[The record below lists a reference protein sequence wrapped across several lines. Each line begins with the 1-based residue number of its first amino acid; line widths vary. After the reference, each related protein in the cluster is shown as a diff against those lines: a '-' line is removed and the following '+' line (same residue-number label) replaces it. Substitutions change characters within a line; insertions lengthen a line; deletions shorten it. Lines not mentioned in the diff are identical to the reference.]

1 MERRKFIKATI
12 MGVAGVAAKSL
23 AAESAAAEGTG
34 QMGNVGKPSFGV
46 NHEWGKLRE
55 VVIGISPAEDFVLFY
70 EDSQRWLIPPVDE
83 FSRKYAGKRMIDIDA
98 DWAKRIERQVDALAE
113 LVAREGVK
121 VHRPERLRGDERSF
135 LAPNGEGAQLYTR
148 DPMIVIGNH
157 VIEASLR
164 LKCRQRERYGLR
176 PIIKKLVA
184 ERGAQWSSVPLGSP
198 TCVDGP
204 FLEGGDTLLNGYE
217 IYVGVSGCASDMAG
231 VDWLQAVLG
240 ARYRVIPVALRSNVL
255 HLDCALGLVRPGLLV
270 WCPEK
275 LLDGLPMSL
284 RDWDAIVVSKDEANL
299 LATNGL
305 ILEEGR
311 MILDADNKRVIGEL
325 DKRGVDVI
333 PHQFNGPIVCGG
345 SLRCAHHPL
354 LRESVLT

>member
-1 MERRKFIKATI
+1 MERRKFIKSAG
-12 MGVAGVAAKSL
+12 MGVAGVAATSL
-23 AAESAAAEGTG
+23 PVQPALPQGTD
-34 QMGNVGKPSFGV
+34 QMGNADKPTFGA

-70 EDSQRWLIPPVDE
+70 EDSQRWLIPPGDE
-83 FSRKYAGKRMIDIDA
+83 ISRKYAGRRLIDIDA
-98 DWAKRIERQVDALAE
+98 DWAKRIERQADALAE

-121 VHRPERLRGDERSF
+121 VHRPERLRGDERTF
-135 LAPNGEGAQLYTR
+135 LAPNGEGAQLYPR

-157 VIEASLR
+157 AIEASLR

-184 ERGAQWSSVPLGSP
+184 ERRAQWSSVPLGSP

-217 IYVGVSGCASDMAG
+217 IYVGISGCASDMAG
-231 VDWLQAVLG
+231 VDWLQALLG
-240 ARYRVIPVALRSNVL
+240 TRYHVIPVALRSDVL
-255 HLDCALGLVRPGLLV
+255 HLDCALGLVKPGLLV

-275 LLDGLPMSL
+275 MIDGLPKSL
-284 RDWDAIVVSKDEANL
+284 RDWDTIVVSKDEANL

-311 MILDADNKRVIGEL
+311 MIVDADNKRVIGEL
-325 DKRGVDVI
+325 HKRGIDVI
-333 PHQFNGPIVCGG
+333 PHQFDGPIVCGG